1 MSITLPCRLRLH
13 EHFGYTL
20 KCKDVTRIRSWIFLL
35 SLLEAIVKKT
45 SFLFLNF
52 FQELHALFG
61 TPHCPKCKVVQEAYE
76 ICFSCCE
83 SLQFKPEYLDFIQGD
98 ISVLRLFSWNRRIQR
113 IWYGVKFYKRYGHL
127 FLIEI
132 AFQQALAMMPP
143 FEGGHPIWVLHPPFQ
158 VGRPNVFAPF
168 LEPLCQKQGWR
179 YFADALEFQD
189 AFLNN
194 PDERKSLHHSQ
205 SISERKQLMQ
215 NRFRLKAS
223 FVEALKRQSIQPVLI
238 VVDDFMT
245 TGTTLATCLRL
256 LENALSNREQGK
268 DANHAICDKIE
279 STQALLHAIVITTVP
294 KTSSP

>member
-1 MSITLPCRLRLH
+1 VSKQP
-13 EHFGYTL
+13 L
-20 KCKDVTRIRSWIFLL
+20 K
-35 SLLEAIVKKT
+35 A
-45 SFLFLNF
+45 LNF
-52 FQELHALFG
+52 FQELQMLFG
-61 TPHCPKCKVVQEAYE
+61 TAHCPKCKVVQDVYAL
-76 ICFSCCE
+76 CPSCVE
-83 SLQFKPEYLDFIQGD
+83 TLQFKPQPLYLEENELP
-98 ISVLRLFSWNRRIQR
+98 VWRLFSWNRRIQR

-143 FEGGHPIWVLHPPFQ
+143 FEEGHPIWVLHPPFQ

-189 AFLNN
+189 AFLNS

-245 TGTTLATCLRL
+245 TGTTLSTCLRL
-256 LENALSNREQGK
+256 LGNALSNREQGK

>member
-1 MSITLPCRLRLH
+1 MVKKIPLKVLNLFQQLH
-13 EHFGYTL
+13 E
-20 KCKDVTRIRSWIFLL
+20 
-35 SLLEAIVKKT
+35 
-45 SFLFLNF
+45 
-52 FQELHALFG
+52 LFG
-61 TPHCPKCKVVQEAYE
+61 TPHCPKCKGLQERYE
-76 ICFSCCE
+76 LCPSCCQT
-83 SLQFKPEYLDFIQGD
+83 LGFKPECIHIQPGNHP
-98 ISVLRLFSWNRRIQR
+98 VWELFTWNRRIQR

-132 AFQQALAMMPP
+132 AFQQALAIMPP
-143 FEGGHPIWVLHPPFQ
+143 FEEGHPIWVLHPPFQ
-158 VGRPNVFAPF
+158 VGRANVFAPF

-189 AFLNN
+189 AFLNS

-245 TGTTLATCLRL
+245 TGTTLATCLSL

>member
-1 MSITLPCRLRLH
+1 VSKQS
-13 EHFGYTL
+13 L
-20 KCKDVTRIRSWIFLL
+20 K
-35 SLLEAIVKKT
+35 A
-45 SFLFLNF
+45 LNF
-52 FQELHALFG
+52 FQELQTLFG
-61 TPHCPKCKVVQEAYE
+61 TPHCPKCKVVQDLYE
-76 ICFSCCE
+76 ICPSCCE
-83 SLQFKPEYLDFIQGD
+83 TLQFQPERLNSTEGD
-98 ISVLRLFSWNRRIQR
+98 IPVWRLFTWNRRIQR

-132 AFQQALAMMPP
+132 AFKQAVSYMDFVNKERPVWL
-143 FEGGHPIWVLHPPFQ
+143 VHPPFQ
-158 VGRPNVFAPF
+158 AGKPHVFAPF
-168 LEPLCQKQGWR
+168 LEPLCQKHGWR

-189 AFLNN
+189 AFLNS

-268 DANHAICDKIE
+268 GANHVICDKIE